1 MPDPADSSHSV
12 ACARHFLFIPFTIPL
27 PFLLT
32 FPFSGS
38 QRWENELS
46 GACSLLKR
54 THARARAHIYSLSR
68 VCLEK
73 FSMRASKVR
82 EVCGAKDGCSEWTE
96 GGGGSYI
103 NSCRLRG
110 ISSWWKPRR
119 RKGCYRKFADIFSLF
134 FFLLFFSWKNSQA
147 TNETQTKIHLS
158 FGVPLFLLGGI
169 LSIQRE

>member
-1 MPDPADSSHSV
+1 MADPADSSHSV

-46 GACSLLKR
+46 CACSLLKR
-54 THARARAHIYSLSR
+54 THTRACTHLRSR

-119 RKGCYRKFADIFSLF
+119 RKGCYRKFTDIFSLF
-134 FFLLFFSWKNSQA
+134 FLLFFFSWKNSQA
-147 TNETQTKIHLS
+147 TNENQTKIHLS
-158 FGVPLFLLGGI
+158 FGSAVFVGGGF
-169 LSIQRE
+169 